1 MVLSVVDTANEPRA
15 RVVDRSL
22 ILGHNEEQSEQSEAI
37 WHPSPSL
44 CARHA
49 RVYRMKNHWCVEA
62 LDGSTWL
69 NGQRLQPGCPVP
81 LRLGSL
87 LRLAELELLVDLPET
102 APTPTV
108 AMPGSCV
115 ETVESESCQTAGV
128 TLQRDFVPKEE
139 PPEATP
145 QLTGTQKAKELNRA
159 LRRLVLGANGVV
171 NAADR
176 HADAQREERYE
187 DRAAKR
193 RRQHPVEWP
202 RERPVALPALPALP
216 EAPGSIGPILKPRR
230 FREAPSE
237 ESQMNAYVAG
247 LASSAPGLASSAPG
261 MAPQTPQVT
270 QIGPECFTFEVL
282 LRKAAGA
289 FLGID
294 MLPAPKRPPALIVKQ
309 VFQGGAVAAWN
320 HQCNGSAFAIHP
332 GDYIIRVNDVTDDIT
347 AFMEEMR
354 AQPELHL
361 TLLRRTKDPA
371 PVVPDAKRM
380 GMQPNLAV
388 PGRPMSNPG
397 VPLPNLSRPPFKA
410 QGQMTMPPGYEGM
423 DLRAA
428 WRDAEAP
435 APLDEFT
442 FEVEVEKPRG
452 HKLGIDVMLMTAGG
466 RCGLLVGQVAIGG
479 YAHLWN
485 QQSQW
490 PRQIQ
495 KNDLIIAANGINAR
509 TDLARMAQEFDMD
522 ISRVDKLSSL
532 PVSKAKMEAKSR
544 KAEDEV
550 TACGDGMSEAASFED
565 EDQLQNDKEEA
576 LRAVQKNGYA
586 LGFVSRQLQ
595 NDREVVLAAVQ
606 QNGLALEKASDA
618 LRNDKEVVLAAVKR
632 SPLSLEFA
640 SQEMQNERDLVVVAS
655 LKDGRALQFASEELR
670 RNSELL
676 IDLGARHAECLKW
689 AAQELMYSK
698 RFWVQMVKRDGRA
711 LRYAP
716 SVFHKDRDVA
726 IFAMRKYGLMLS
738 CLSEELRDDERVV
751 KAAVAQQGAA
761 LQFASLRLRRTKEIV
776 MEAVLQNAASLR
788 YAAPEYRTDPEAM
801 AAHGFSEDRA
811 KGR

>member
-1 MVLSVVDTANEPRA
+1 MSAWN
-15 RVVDRSL
+15 
-22 ILGHNEEQSEQSEAI
+22 
-37 WHPSPSL
+37 PSP
-44 CARHA
+44 
-49 RVYRMKNHWCVEA
+49 VVGMQDFTFEVELLRNPA
-62 LDGSTWL
+62 A
-69 NGQRLQPGCPVP
+69 
-81 LRLGSL
+81 RLGVDLIVAKTADVSL
-87 LRLAELELLVDLPET
+87 LMVERVGQGGLVEEWNSRT
-102 APTPTV
+102 EAPYQV
-108 AMPGSCV
+108 QSGDIILS
-115 ETVESESCQTAGV
+115 
-128 TLQRDFVPKEE
+128 
-139 PPEATP
+139 
-145 QLTGTQKAKELNRA
+145 
-159 LRRLVLGANGVV
+159 ANGVQG
-171 NAADR
+171 NIAAMSNLLR
-176 HADAQREERYE
+176 TAQGILHITVLRKPNPMNQTK
-187 DRAAKR
+187 AQA
-193 RRQHPVEWP
+193 QAPVPPVPPPPP
-202 RERPVALPALPALP
+202 REAMLESAV
-216 EAPGSIGPILKPRR
+216 GPMPRTA
-230 FREAPSE
+230 FGPE

-410 QGQMTMPPGYEGM
+410 QAQMTMPPGYEGM

-522 ISRVDKLSSL
+522 ISRV
-532 PVSKAKMEAKSR
+532 R
-544 KAEDEV
+544 F
-550 TACGDGMSEAASFED
+550 T
-565 EDQLQNDKEEA
+565 
-576 LRAVQKNGYA
+576 VQ
-586 LGFVSRQLQ
+586 RT
-595 NDREVVLAAVQ
+595 
-606 QNGLALEKASDA
+606 
-618 LRNDKEVVLAAVKR
+618 
-632 SPLSLEFA
+632 
-640 SQEMQNERDLVVVAS
+640 
-655 LKDGRALQFASEELR
+655 
-670 RNSELL
+670 
-676 IDLGARHAECLKW
+676 
-689 AAQELMYSK
+689 
-698 RFWVQMVKRDGRA
+698 
-711 LRYAP
+711 
-716 SVFHKDRDVA
+716 
-726 IFAMRKYGLMLS
+726 
-738 CLSEELRDDERVV
+738 
-751 KAAVAQQGAA
+751 GAA
-761 LQFASLRLRRTKEIV
+761 LRSQAGVQAETDPYWARSHAQSVASVTNMAPGNWAKPLATSP
-776 MEAVLQNAASLR
+776 VLQDRVEVPPVGYPHRGMAQALGEEETFGIHQGLQRSMALSPQVDSYLEKQIPLPSMAAKMRPHREVLGTGPFPSGLEAKAEAWKVPSMPIQIEDKQAVEAAHAAATATAIAAAVVDESEASTFENEGKTGQSKLPPAKLLLCTLQLNDEDLTTVLQEALAQR
-788 YAAPEYRTDPEAM
+788 PWLAAPVKQAIMEHSTA
-801 AAHGFSEDRA
+801 
-811 KGR
+811 